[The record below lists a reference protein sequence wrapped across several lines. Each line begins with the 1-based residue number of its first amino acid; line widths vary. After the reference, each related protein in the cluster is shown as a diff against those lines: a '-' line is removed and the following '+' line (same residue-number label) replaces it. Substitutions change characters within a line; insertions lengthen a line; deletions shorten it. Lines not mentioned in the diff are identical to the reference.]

1 MSLLNK
7 ALRKRSKGL
16 DREKRVNLFQG
27 KKGLRSMKGM
37 RIFGMVILILILL
50 GATLGVLHIKYFSLS
65 PSHQEVQTAKHI
77 SVSSPSP
84 EVLPLKEKN
93 EVDKEKLRSAP
104 VIAKKSGKTKKRTK
118 SQKTDF
124 TKKRLASKINISKQT
139 KPLKIKEEIKNQQDE
154 NIPKKLNYILH
165 EQPEVPF
172 YQKALSYHRSGKI
185 QTAIEM
191 YLEVLKKNP
200 DFKDAIFNL
209 VAAYIEISNFAKAY
223 TLLEKL
229 RDLDPENPQ
238 VLLNLSVAEI
248 GLGRPE
254 KAIFHL
260 EKAELLKGPRFE
272 IYLNRGIAFSQIG
285 RLDEAIMWHKRAEEI
300 QQDDPLLLFNMA
312 LCYDK
317 HEKYNDA
324 LRYYLLFLKQ
334 GSSFPPHQL
343 IDIKRRI
350 RTLRIYLARQVND
363 SINKQHQ
370 LVKED
375 LE

>member
-7 ALRKRSKGL
+7 ALRKRSKRL

-50 GATLGVLHIKYFSLS
+50 CATLVVLHIKYFSLS
-65 PSHQEVQTAKHI
+65 PSHQAVQATKHI
-77 SVSSPSP
+77 SVPSSS
-84 EVLPLKEKN
+84 EVLPLNEKN
-93 EVDKEKLRSAP
+93 EVDKEKLRSTP
-104 VIAKKSGKTKKRTK
+104 VIAKKSGKTKKRK
-118 SQKTDF
+118 ESQKTDF

-139 KPLKIKEEIKNQQDE
+139 KPLKIKEEIKNQQGE
-154 NIPKKLNYILH
+154 NIPKKLNSILH
-165 EQPEVPF
+165 DQPELPF

-200 DFKDAIFNL
+200 DFRDAIFNL

-343 IDIKRRI
+343 RDIKRRI

-370 LVKED
+370 LVEEN

>member
-7 ALRKRSKGL
+7 ALRKRNKGP

-27 KKGLRSMKGM
+27 KKGLRSMKGV
-37 RIFGMVILILILL
+37 RICGTVILILIFI
-50 GATLGVLHIKYFSLS
+50 GATLGVLYIKYFSLS
-65 PSHQEVQTAKHI
+65 PSHQAVQTATHI
-77 SVSSPSP
+77 SVPSS

-93 EVDKEKLRSAP
+93 EVDKEKLKSTP
-104 VIAKKSGKTKKRTK
+104 VIAKKSGKTKKKTK

-124 TKKRLASKINISKQT
+124 KKKKLVSKIDISKQT

-154 NIPKKLNYILH
+154 NIPKKLNYILPD
-165 EQPEVPF
+165 QPEVPF

-185 QTAIEM
+185 QTAIEL

-209 VAAYIEISNFAKAY
+209 VAAYIEISNFSKAY

-248 GLGRPE
+248 GLGLPE

-300 QQDDPLLLFNMA
+300 QQDEPLLLFNMA

-317 HEKYNDA
+317 HKKYNDA
-324 LRYYLLFLKQ
+324 LRYYLSFLKQ

-343 IDIKRRI
+343 RDIKRRI
-350 RTLRIYLARQVND
+350 RTLRVYLARQVND
-363 SINKQHQ
+363 SIDKQHQ
-370 LVKED
+370 LVEEN